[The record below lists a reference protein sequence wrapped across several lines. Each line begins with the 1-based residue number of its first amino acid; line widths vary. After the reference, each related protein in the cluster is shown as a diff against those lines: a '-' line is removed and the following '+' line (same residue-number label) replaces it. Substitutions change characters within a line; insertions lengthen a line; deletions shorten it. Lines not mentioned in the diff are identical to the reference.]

1 MATEGTPPQ
10 DPANTGSDSATAWE
24 NRVEIA
30 KRNAYVMPG
39 IAGTCVAI
47 FTFLLFFLYPRLLS
61 GEVSPVLF
69 RLTVGVILLTLFFFM
84 YAGSYY
90 YTFVGSLG
98 RDDRKRS
105 TKYIDRADR
114 SAVVALVLF
123 VLAPALIL
131 FTINLPDLGSFALLL
146 WFVYL
151 AVLIIDIRSP

>member
-1 MATEGTPPQ
+1 MATQETPADVSVGTGPERE
-10 DPANTGSDSATAWE
+10 DAWSI
-24 NRVEIA
+24 RVEVA

-47 FTFLLFFLYPRLLS
+47 FAFLLFFLYPRLVA
-61 GEVSPVLF
+61 GEVNPILF
-69 RLTVGVILLTLFFFM
+69 RLTVGVIVLTLFFFM

-90 YTFVGSLG
+90 YTFVASLG
-98 RDDRKRS
+98 RDDKRS

-114 SAVVALVLF
+114 SAVIALVLF

-131 FTINLPDLGSFALLL
+131 FTINLPDLGLFALLL

-151 AVLIIDIRSP
+151 AVLIVDIRRP